1 MRATYTDKDIITEL
15 RRVYQL
21 FGKRFTRREYR
32 TEGQIASSVIEHR
45 FGGWQQALDAAVS
58 EDRFTPRREPAVAA
72 PSQKRS
78 EEVRLS
84 KEEVRIL
91 KEEEKISKHHERI
104 RELEQQRQA
113 FSPVKEL
120 EREWADERR
129 SLVEKAE
136 QKQVRYFKDKA
147 HKIDLLGEYVTEA
160 VKDLEP
166 MTVVY
171 EQRPRQ
177 LVPTSS
183 SENCTL
189 WFEFSDLQ
197 LGTKMTLEE
206 MGGLNE
212 HNWEIWR
219 RKLEIWKTQ
228 AIEKIAA
235 YDSQRRLDA
244 VVLACL
250 GDMVEGQDIFA
261 SQIWQIDRPVVDQA
275 TQGAEDTAAAFAEI
289 CLTFPHIKFKIL
301 EVFGNHGRIGKKGE
315 TPYANSMDKVYQRFL
330 QLRLAAIREITNL
343 TYFENESWFYFTQLY
358 GWNHLLLHGDQGMSS
373 LWSNRPTVN
382 GLEKGITR
390 YNQMLQGQ
398 VHFVHCGHFHN
409 DWQLSMNM
417 AQLLINGSFIGTS
430 NFSASK
436 MVASGPPVQVMHV
449 FEPRVGLARTERIH
463 LVDGDVRNP
472 IKPKSIITD

>member
-1 MRATYTDKDIITEL
+1 
-15 RRVYQL
+15 
-21 FGKRFTRREYR
+21 
-32 TEGQIASSVIEHR
+32 
-45 FGGWQQALDAAVS
+45 
-58 EDRFTPRREPAVAA
+58 
-72 PSQKRS
+72 
-78 EEVRLS
+78 
-84 KEEVRIL
+84 
-91 KEEEKISKHHERI
+91 
-104 RELEQQRQA
+104 
-113 FSPVKEL
+113 
-120 EREWADERR
+120 
-129 SLVEKAE
+129 
-136 QKQVRYFKDKA
+136 
-147 HKIDLLGEYVTEA
+147 
-160 VKDLEP
+160 
-166 MTVVY
+166 
-171 EQRPRQ
+171 
-177 LVPTSS
+177 
-183 SENCTL
+183 
-189 WFEFSDLQ
+189 
-197 LGTKMTLEE
+197 
-206 MGGLNE
+206 
-212 HNWEIWR
+212 
-219 RKLEIWKTQ
+219 
-228 AIEKIAA
+228 
-235 YDSQRRLDA
+235 
-244 VVLACL
+244 
-250 GDMVEGQDIFA
+250 MVEGQDIFA